1 MLDFPRW
8 KVLSILGVLLA
19 LMALAVPSFFPESQT
34 KNWPVHPRVN
44 LGLDL
49 AGGSY
54 LLLEADTNQLR
65 SDRINQMADAVAT
78 AMRKAPQIDIGDI
91 TTTGGNIS
99 FMLRNVGQL
108 EDARQRLSQMTTGVG
123 TTGQRNWDIQVV
135 DGTRFV
141 VTPTKAGI
149 DEAVDSAMSGATE
162 VVRRRIDS
170 LGTREPTIIRSGSTR
185 IIVQVPGL
193 QDPTA
198 LKALL
203 GKTAKLEFK
212 LVDTNADP
220 AKLAIGQA
228 PIGDQIL
235 PYPSASGRGY
245 PYVGYPQNDP
255 QSGQPAKPPVIAVRR
270 AAIITGQ
277 DLTSANVQNDPQTNA
292 PVVGFQFNTEG
303 GKRFARTTQEN
314 VGKPF
319 AIILDGNVISAPNI
333 ETPILGG
340 SGVIQGG
347 FTFQTA
353 NDLAIQLKSGALPVA
368 LKVIEE
374 RTVGPDLGKDSIHA
388 GIKASII
395 AVILVV
401 VFMLMTYGR
410 FGLYANYAVIINV
423 VVIMGVLAVLNGT
436 LTLPGIAGFVLTIGT
451 AVDANVLIN
460 ERIRE
465 ERRRGRS
472 VIQSVEL
479 GYKEASRTI
488 FEANMTHAIS
498 GVVMLLLGSGPV
510 KGFAVVL
517 LIGICTSVFTAVTF
531 TRMLVV
537 LWLRK
542 HRPQTINI

>member
-8 KVLSILGVLLA
+8 KVLSIFGFLA
-19 LMALAVPSFFPESQT
+19 VLMALAVPSFFPEDMT
-34 KNWPVHPRVN
+34 KSWPVHPRIN

-54 LLLEADTNQLR
+54 LLLEADTSQLVTDR
-65 SDRINQMADAVAT
+65 VNLMSDSVAT
-78 AMRKAPQIDIGDI
+78 AMRKAPRIDIGDI
-91 TTTGGNIS
+91 TTDGGKVS
-99 FMLRNVGQL
+99 FMLRNVAQL
-108 EDARQRLSQMTTGVG
+108 EDARQRLSQMTTGAQM
-123 TTGQRNWDIQVV
+123 TGQRDWDIQVV
-135 DGTRFV
+135 DSTRFV
-141 VTPTKAGI
+141 ITPTKAGV
-149 DEAVDSAMSGATE
+149 DEAIDSAMSGATE

-170 LGTREPTIIRSGSTR
+170 LGTREPTIIRQGATR
-185 IIVQVPGL
+185 IVVQVPGL

-212 LVDTNADP
+212 LVDTTADT
-220 AKLAIGQA
+220 AKLAVGQS

-235 PYPSASGRGY
+235 PYPSAAGRGF
-245 PYVGYPQNDP
+245 PYVGYPAN
-255 QSGQPAKPPVIAVRR
+255 KPPVIAVRR

-277 DLTSANVQNDPQTNA
+277 DLTDARVQNDPQTNA
-292 PVVGFQFNTEG
+292 PVVAFQFNTEG
-303 GKRFARTTQEN
+303 GKRFARTTQDN
-314 VGKPF
+314 VNKPF
-319 AIILDGNVISAPNI
+319 AIILDGSVISAPNI
-333 ETPILGG
+333 EGPILGG

-347 FTFQTA
+347 FTFQSA

-374 RTVGPDLGKDSIHA
+374 RTVGPELGKDSIDA

-401 VFMLMTYGR
+401 VFMLVTYGR
-410 FGLYANYAVIINV
+410 FGLYANYAVVINV
-423 VVIMGVLAVLNGT
+423 LVIMGVLAVLNGT

-488 FEANMTHAIS
+488 YEANMTHGIS

-517 LIGICTSVFTAVTF
+517 LIGIATSVFTAVTF

-537 LWLRK
+537 MWLRK

>member
-8 KVLSILGVLLA
+8 KVLSIFGFLA
-19 LMALAVPSFFPESQT
+19 VLMALAIPSFFPEDMT
-34 KNWPVHPRVN
+34 KGWPVHPRIN

-54 LLLEADTNQLR
+54 LLLEADTSQLVTDR
-65 SDRINQMADAVAT
+65 VNLMSDSVAT
-78 AMRKAPQIDIGDI
+78 AMRKAPRIDVGDI
-91 TTTGGNIS
+91 TTDGGKVS
-99 FMLRNVGQL
+99 FMLRNVAQL
-108 EDARQRLSQMTTGVG
+108 EDARQRLSQMTTGAQM
-123 TTGQRNWDIQVV
+123 TGQRDWDIQVV
-135 DGTRFV
+135 DSTRFV
-141 VTPTKAGI
+141 ITPTKAGV
-149 DEAVDSAMSGATE
+149 DEAIDSAMSGATE

-170 LGTREPTIIRSGSTR
+170 LGTREPTIIRQGATR
-185 IIVQVPGL
+185 IVVQVPGL

-212 LVDTNADP
+212 LVDTTADT
-220 AKLAIGQA
+220 AKLAVGQS

-235 PYPSASGRGY
+235 PYPSAAGRGF
-245 PYVGYPQNDP
+245 PYVGYPAN
-255 QSGQPAKPPVIAVRR
+255 KPPVIAVRR

-277 DLTSANVQNDPQTNA
+277 DLTDARVQNDSQTNA
-292 PVVGFQFNTEG
+292 PVVAFQFNTEG

-314 VGKPF
+314 VNKPF
-319 AIILDGNVISAPNI
+319 AIILDGSVISAPNI
-333 ETPILGG
+333 EGPILGG

-347 FTFQTA
+347 FTFQSA

-374 RTVGPDLGKDSIHA
+374 RTVGPELGKDSIDA

-401 VFMLMTYGR
+401 LFMLVTYGR
-410 FGLYANYAVIINV
+410 FGLYANYAVVINV
-423 VVIMGVLAVLNGT
+423 LVIMGVLAVLNGT

-472 VIQSVEL
+472 VMQSVEL

-517 LIGICTSVFTAVTF
+517 LIGIATSVFTAVTF

>member
-8 KVLSILGVLLA
+8 KVLSIFGFLA
-19 LMALAVPSFFPESQT
+19 VLMALAIPSFFPEDMT
-34 KNWPVHPRVN
+34 KSWPVHPRIN

-54 LLLEADTNQLR
+54 LLLEADTSQLVTDR
-65 SDRINQMADAVAT
+65 VNLMSDSVAT
-78 AMRKAPQIDIGDI
+78 AMRKAPRIDIGDI
-91 TTTGGNIS
+91 TTDGGKVS
-99 FMLRNVGQL
+99 FMLRNVAQL
-108 EDARQRLSQMTTGVG
+108 EDARQRLSEMTTGVG

-135 DGTRFV
+135 DTTRFV
-141 VTPTKAGI
+141 ITPTKAGV
-149 DEAVDSAMSGATE
+149 DEAIDSAMSGATE

-170 LGTREPTIIRSGSTR
+170 LGTREPTIIRSGATR
-185 IIVQVPGL
+185 IVVQVPGL

-212 LVDTNADP
+212 LVDTTADT
-220 AKLAIGQA
+220 AKLAIGQS

-235 PYPSASGRGY
+235 PYPSAAGRGFA
-245 PYVGYPQNDP
+245 YVGYPQN
-255 QSGQPAKPPVIAVRR
+255 KLPVIAVRR

-277 DLTSANVQNDPQTNA
+277 DLTDARVQNDPQTNA
-292 PVVGFQFNTEG
+292 PVVAFQFNTEG
-303 GKRFARTTQEN
+303 GKRFAKTTQEN
-314 VGKPF
+314 VNKPF
-319 AIILDGNVISAPNI
+319 AIILDGSVISAPNI
-333 ETPILGG
+333 EGPILGG

-347 FTFQTA
+347 FTFQSA

-374 RTVGPDLGKDSIHA
+374 RTVGPDLGKDSIQA

-401 VFMLMTYGR
+401 VFMLVTYGR
-410 FGLYANYAVIINV
+410 FGLYANYAVVINV

-517 LIGICTSVFTAVTF
+517 LIGIATSVFTAVTF

-537 LWLRK
+537 MWLRK

>member
-8 KVLSILGVLLA
+8 KVLSIFGFLA
-19 LMALAVPSFFPESQT
+19 VLMALAVPSFFPEDMT
-34 KNWPVHPRVN
+34 KSWPVHPRIN

-54 LLLEADTNQLR
+54 LLLEADTSQLVTDR
-65 SDRINQMADAVAT
+65 VNLMSDSVAT
-78 AMRKAPQIDIGDI
+78 AMRKAPRIDIGDI
-91 TTTGGNIS
+91 TTDGGKVS
-99 FMLRNVGQL
+99 FMLRNVAQL
-108 EDARQRLSQMTTGVG
+108 EDARQRLSQMTTGAQM
-123 TTGQRNWDIQVV
+123 TGQRDWDIQVV
-135 DGTRFV
+135 DSTRFV
-141 VTPTKAGI
+141 ITPTKAGV
-149 DEAVDSAMSGATE
+149 DEAIDSAMSGATE

-170 LGTREPTIIRSGSTR
+170 LGTREPTIIRQGATR
-185 IIVQVPGL
+185 IVVQVPGL

-212 LVDTNADP
+212 LVDTTADT
-220 AKLAIGQA
+220 AKLAVGQS

-235 PYPSASGRGY
+235 PYPSAAGRGF
-245 PYVGYPQNDP
+245 PYVGYPAN
-255 QSGQPAKPPVIAVRR
+255 KPPVIAVRR

-277 DLTSANVQNDPQTNA
+277 DLTDARVQNDPQTNA
-292 PVVGFQFNTEG
+292 PVVAFQFNTEG
-303 GKRFARTTQEN
+303 GKRFARTTQDN
-314 VGKPF
+314 VNKPF
-319 AIILDGNVISAPNI
+319 AIILDGSVISAPNI
-333 ETPILGG
+333 EGPILGG

-347 FTFQTA
+347 FTFQSA

-374 RTVGPDLGKDSIHA
+374 RTVGPELGKDSIDA

-401 VFMLMTYGR
+401 VFMLVTYGR
-410 FGLYANYAVIINV
+410 FGLYANYAVVINV
-423 VVIMGVLAVLNGT
+423 LVIMGVLAVLNGT

-488 FEANMTHAIS
+488 YEANMTHAIS

-517 LIGICTSVFTAVTF
+517 LIGIATSVFTAVTF

-537 LWLRK
+537 MWLRK

>member
-8 KVLSILGVLLA
+8 KVLSIFGFLA
-19 LMALAVPSFFPESQT
+19 VLMALAVPSFFPEDMT
-34 KNWPVHPRVN
+34 KSWPVHPRIN

-54 LLLEADTNQLR
+54 LLLEADTSQLVTDR
-65 SDRINQMADAVAT
+65 VNLMSDSVAT
-78 AMRKAPQIDIGDI
+78 AMRKAPRIDIGDI
-91 TTTGGNIS
+91 TTDGGKVS
-99 FMLRNVGQL
+99 FMLRNVAQL
-108 EDARQRLSQMTTGVG
+108 EDARQRLSQMTTGAQL
-123 TTGQRNWDIQVV
+123 TGQRDWDIQVV
-135 DGTRFV
+135 DSTRFV
-141 VTPTKAGI
+141 ITPTKAGV
-149 DEAVDSAMSGATE
+149 DEAIDSAMSGATE

-170 LGTREPTIIRSGSTR
+170 LGTREPTIIRQGATR
-185 IIVQVPGL
+185 IVVQVPGL

-212 LVDTNADP
+212 LVDTTADT
-220 AKLAIGQA
+220 AKLAVGQS

-235 PYPSASGRGY
+235 PYPSAAGRGF
-245 PYVGYPQNDP
+245 PYVGYPAN
-255 QSGQPAKPPVIAVRR
+255 KPPVIAVRR

-277 DLTSANVQNDPQTNA
+277 DLTDARVQNDPQTNA
-292 PVVGFQFNTEG
+292 PVVAFQFNTEG
-303 GKRFARTTQEN
+303 GKRFARTTQDN
-314 VGKPF
+314 VNKPF
-319 AIILDGNVISAPNI
+319 AIILDGSVISAPNI
-333 ETPILGG
+333 EGPILGG

-347 FTFQTA
+347 FTFQSA

-374 RTVGPDLGKDSIHA
+374 RTVGPELGKDSIDA

-401 VFMLMTYGR
+401 VFMLVTYGR
-410 FGLYANYAVIINV
+410 FGLYANYAVVINV
-423 VVIMGVLAVLNGT
+423 LVIMGVLAVLNGT

-488 FEANMTHAIS
+488 YEANMTHAIS

-517 LIGICTSVFTAVTF
+517 LIGICTSVFTAVLF
-531 TRMLVV
+531 TRMLTAG
-537 LWLRK
+537 WIRRN
-542 HRPQTINI
+542 RPTEIHI